1 MSLLSDMNEVRRAC
15 ERTSDEDRLDEEEDL
30 KINRLRVRDES
41 ERRGIVLFAEDRSSG
56 GLWSY

>member
-1 MSLLSDMNEVRRAC
+1 MNEVRRAC
-15 ERTSDEDRLDEEEDL
+15 ERISDEDRLDEEEDL